1 MTIENRTLKIS
12 FRVNEKEN
20 KRIEEKARKANMTV
34 SEYLRYAALNKKIIV
49 IEELKEL
56 TKDLKGIGTN
66 LNQLTILCHKG
77 KITCPDISATEKKVT
92 EIWHLLNSLMEKTKM

>member
-1 MTIENRTLKIS
+1 MIAIENRILKIS

-49 IEELKEL
+49 IEEFKEL
-56 TKDLKGIGTN
+56 TKDLRGISRN
-66 LNQLTILCHKG
+66 LNQLTLLAHQGRISYINTDDMQN
-77 KITCPDISATEKKVT
+77 KISEIFERISL
-92 EIWHLLNSLMEKTKM
+92 IM

>member
-1 MTIENRTLKIS
+1 MTIENKTLKIS

-20 KRIEEKARKANMTV
+20 RRIEEKARKANMTV
-34 SEYLRYAALNKKIIV
+34 SEYLRYVALNKKIVV
-49 IEELKEL
+49 IEDLKEL
-56 TKDLKGIGTN
+56 TKDLRGIGIN

-92 EIWHLLNSLMEKTKM
+92 EIWQLLNSLMEKTKI